1 MAYSDQYESK
11 LIASD
16 SEFSED
22 NSKTTTKVVFH
33 SAKYSM
39 EDLKKEAPVIVKG
52 KVIDSKK
59 TERVDMNNNEDNDG
73 DVDEVEF
80 TDRVFKVQKVYKG
93 TDVIKHTSFPKIKTI
108 DDLEKEL

>member
-1 MAYSDQYESK
+1 
-11 LIASD
+11 
-16 SEFSED
+16 
-22 NSKTTTKVVFH
+22 
-33 SAKYSM
+33 
-39 EDLKKEAPVIVKG
+39 
-52 KVIDSKK
+52 
-59 TERVDMNNNEDNDG
+59 MNNNEDNDG